1 MLSSHTH
8 WQYRT
13 TDGCSLRSNDQVEGS
28 THCEAVLGAAPDRQ
42 VRHHDE
48 RRDSVASE
56 VVMTTFISRSAQS
69 RVE

>member
-13 TDGCSLRSNDQVEGS
+13 STNGWLLSNDQVEGS